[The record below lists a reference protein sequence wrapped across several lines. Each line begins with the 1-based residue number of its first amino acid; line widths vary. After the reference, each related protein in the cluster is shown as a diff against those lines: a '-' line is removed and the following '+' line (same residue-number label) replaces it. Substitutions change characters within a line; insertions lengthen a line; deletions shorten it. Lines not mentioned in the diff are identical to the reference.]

1 MLENE
6 TKSSCVSLKKR
17 AFIKKKLRFNLEVD
31 ESETKID
38 AETRLDTEFGELVHI
53 LITKK
58 ENASSEPR
66 LELPDTIEEI
76 KEQYNIFNPGD
87 MAGSSGVSSS
97 KQAFQ
102 AGWPKN

>member
-1 MLENE
+1 MCFLK
-6 TKSSCVSLKKR
+6 TKVVFKT
-17 AFIKKKLRFNLEVD
+17 FLRFNLEVD

-66 LELPDTIEEI
+66 LELPDTIDEI

-102 AGWPKN
+102 AG